1 MTLYF
6 VQFRQIMFNFVLR
19 LQCNAVETSLAVE
32 QDTVAGSCSCLP
44 SRLTVNM
51 MHCHHRHH
59 NQQHQQ
65 DLFAEKLNKKMPES
79 RPEDALGTL
88 VKLVQTVCTKYL
100 TLLHCEISD

>member
-6 VQFRQIMFNFVLR
+6 VQFRQIMLNFVLR

-32 QDTVAGSCSCLP
+32 QDTVAGSCSCA

-65 DLFAEKLNKKMPES
+65 DLFAEKLNKKS
-79 RPEDALGTL
+79 
-88 VKLVQTVCTKYL
+88 
-100 TLLHCEISD
+100 S